1 MKFCLQTKIIESLSG
16 NKPKNAIILLHGY
29 GGDGND
35 ISVLANYWKRF
46 LPNTIFFC
54 PNGPEKCSVNP
65 SGYQWFDLSKD
76 DNNYIIKEAL
86 KAEYKINQF
95 LNEIKNEYSLD
106 LKNISLSG
114 FSQGC
119 MIGLN
124 VALKLEEKINCLVG
138 FSGRIINKS
147 NLIDKI
153 KSRPN
158 IFLLHGDKDVVV
170 PVTNLL
176 ESKEFFLRANYKIKT
191 KILKNCEHFIPTEAS
206 SLALEFLK
214 KNLYQ

>member
-1 MKFCLQTKIIESLSG
+1 M
-16 NKPKNAIILLHGY
+16 
-29 GGDGND
+29 
-35 ISVLANYWKRF
+35 
-46 LPNTIFFC
+46 
-54 PNGPEKCSVNP
+54 NP

-138 FSGRIINKS
+138 FSGRIIDKS

>member
-1 MKFCLQTKIIESLSG
+1 MKFCLRTKIIEPLSG

-65 SGYQWFDLSKD
+65 SRYQWFDLSKD
-76 DNNYIIKEAL
+76 DNNYIIKETL

-106 LKNISLSG
+106 SKNISLSG

>member
-1 MKFCLQTKIIESLSG
+1 MKFCLQTKIIEPLSG

-54 PNGPEKCSVNP
+54 PNGLEKCSVNS
-65 SGYQWFDLSKD
+65 SGYQWFDLSKN

-95 LNEIKNEYSLD
+95 LNEIKNKYSLD
-106 LKNISLSG
+106 SKNISLSG

-124 VALKLEEKINCLVG
+124 VALKLEEKISCLVG
-138 FSGRIINKS
+138 FSGRIIDKS

-191 KILKNCEHFIPTEAS
+191 KILKNCEHFIPVEAS

>member
-1 MKFCLQTKIIESLSG
+1 MKLSLDTTIINPISG

-35 ISVLANYWKRF
+35 ISILANYWKRF
-46 LPNTIFFC
+46 LPNTIFFS

-76 DNNYIIKEAL
+76 DNNYITKEAL
-86 KAEYKINQF
+86 KSEHKINQF

-106 LKNISLSG
+106 SKNISLSG

-147 NLIDKI
+147 HLIDKI

-170 PVTNLL
+170 PVINLL
-176 ESKEFFLRANYKIKT
+176 ESKEFFLKNNYKIKT
-191 KILKNCEHFIPTEAS
+191 RILKNCEHFIPTEAS

>member
-76 DNNYIIKEAL
+76 DNNYITKEAL
-86 KAEYKINQF
+86 KSEYKINQF

-106 LKNISLSG
+106 SKNISLSG

-176 ESKEFFLRANYKIKT
+176 ESKEFFLKNNYKIKT

>member
-54 PNGPEKCSVNP
+54 PNAPEKCSVNP

-138 FSGRIINKS
+138 YSGKILNLDHLSKNIFSKPKIFLMHGAEDTIVSPTHLLEAKHYLENHGINT
-147 NLIDKI
+147 KI
-153 KSRPN
+153 KM
-158 IFLLHGDKDVVV
+158 F
-170 PVTNLL
+170 
-176 ESKEFFLRANYKIKT
+176 
-191 KILKNCEHFIPTEAS
+191 KNCEHKISVEAS
-206 SLALEFLK
+206 SLGLDFLK
-214 KNLYQ
+214 KNLL

>member
-1 MKFCLQTKIIESLSG
+1 MKFCLETKIVETDSR

-35 ISVLANYWKRF
+35 ISILANYWKRF
-46 LPNTIFFC
+46 LPDTIFFC
-54 PNGPEKCSVNP
+54 PNAPEKCFVNP

-76 DNNYIIKEAL
+76 DNDYITKESL
-86 KAEYKINQF
+86 KTENKVNEF
-95 LNEIKNEYSLD
+95 LDEIKNEYSLD
-106 LKNISLSG
+106 SKNISLSG

-119 MIGLN
+119 MISLN
-124 VALKLEEKINCLVG
+124 VALKREEEINCLVG
-138 FSGRIINKS
+138 FSGRIIDKS
-147 NLIDKI
+147 DLIKKI
-153 KSRPN
+153 KSRPK

-170 PVTNLL
+170 PTTNLL
-176 ESKEFFLRANYKIKT
+176 ESKEFFLKVNYKIKT
-191 KILKNCEHFIPTEAS
+191 KILKNCEHFIPAEAS

>member
-138 FSGRIINKS
+138 FSGRIIDKS

>member
-54 PNGPEKCSVNP
+54 PNAPEKCSVNP
-65 SGYQWFDLSKD
+65 SGYQWFDLSKN

-138 FSGRIINKS
+138 FSGRIIDKS